1 MECERNPRTPKPA
14 AIYND
19 LSRKGIKRYH
29 PSGHCW
35 ALGGQCAFRCVGVQ
49 STSALLRFRTGILCS
64 DFATSSFDFALRPQ
78 HGYPRATPPRRLPV
92 ERFLTAKTAKA
103 TLRAT
108 ENLSSKVHTRVPHT
122 SCSRSHTRSLLVC
135 AGLAWQKMVA
145 RTVVVAPSLLRF

>member
-1 MECERNPRTPKPA
+1 MECERNPRSPPRSIT
-14 AIYND
+14 IYHGKA
-19 LSRKGIKRYH
+19 LSDII
-29 PSGHCW
+29 P
-35 ALGGQCAFRCVGVQ
+35 LGTAGLWGGSAAFRCVGVQ
-49 STSALLRFRTGILCS
+49 TSALLRFRTGILCS

-122 SCSRSHTRSLLVC
+122 SCSRSHTRSHLVC